1 MVLWFVGAKVS
12 MPACTPFTHRAEE
25 NAKIAVFRPL
35 GGAETVIRASLS
47 VILVKSVRLLPL
59 IFAGSKK
66 ELEVML
72 RKIRLTLAV
81 LFFVGIT
88 LLFLDFTGTVHAWLG
103 WMAKI
108 QFLPALLALNAGVVV
123 MLVLLTLVCGRV
135 YCSVICP
142 LGVMQDVFAWLGK
155 KRRKNRYAYSPAL
168 SWLCYGVLVVFIV
181 ALVAGVGLLVALLAP
196 YSSYGRIA
204 GNLFAP
210 VYGWGNNLLA
220 YLAERADSYAFY
232 GTDVWLKSLPTFLI
246 ALFTFVVIGGL
257 AWRNGRTYCN
267 TICPVGTVLGFLARF
282 AWLKPVI
289 DTDKCVDCRL
299 CAKNCKAACID
310 IADHR
315 IDYSRCVACMDCIGK
330 CRKGAIS
337 YRHAPSRIL
346 PRRGRENLKPD
357 SQGSSTGGVE
367 GAARRSFLTATAL
380 VATTVALKAQEK
392 KVDGGLAV
400 IEDKK
405 IPERK
410 TPIVPPGARS
420 LRHFAQHCTA
430 CQLCVSVC
438 PNGVLRPSTDPLRL
452 MQPEMSYERG
462 YCRPECGRCAEVCP
476 TDAIRLTALAEK
488 SATQIGRAVWV
499 RENCVPLTDGVECG
513 NCARHCPSGAIQM
526 VPSEA
531 GNPASPKIPVVN
543 VERCIGCGACENLCP
558 ARPFSA
564 IYVEGNEVHREL

>member
-1 MVLWFVGAKVS
+1 MRAKVGS
-12 MPACTPFTHRAEE
+12 LSRTLVAQRAEE
-25 NAKIAVFRPL
+25 NAKIAVYRPV
-35 GGAETVIRASLS
+35 GGAETVIRASLP
-47 VILVKSVRLLPL
+47 VILVRCVRLLCL
-59 IFAGSKK
+59 TFAVGKK
-66 ELEVML
+66 LLEVML
-72 RKIRLTLAV
+72 RKIRLTLAI

-108 QFLPALLALNAGVVV
+108 QFLPALLAVNAGVVV
-123 MLVLLTLVCGRV
+123 FLILLTLVCGRV

-142 LGVMQDVFAWLGK
+142 LGVMQDAVAWLGK
-155 KRRKNRYAYSPAL
+155 KQRKNRYSYSPAL
-168 SWLCYGVLVVFIV
+168 SWLRYGVLVVFIV
-181 ALVAGVGLLVALLAP
+181 ALVAGLGSLAALLAP

-204 GNLFAP
+204 SNLLAP

-246 ALFTFVVIGGL
+246 ALLTFVVIGIL

-267 TICPVGTVLGFLARF
+267 TICPVGTVLGFLARW

-289 DTDKCVDCRL
+289 DTDKCVNCKL
-299 CAKNCKAACID
+299 CARNCKAACID
-310 IADHR
+310 IANHR

-330 CRKGAIS
+330 CYKGAIS
-337 YRHAPSRIL
+337 YKHSPSQAL
-346 PRRGRENLKPD
+346 PRKERENVKSD
-357 SQGSSTGGVE
+357 SQSSPTGEVE
-367 GAARRSFLTATAL
+367 RAARRSFLTATAL

-476 TDAIRLTALAEK
+476 TDAIHLTDLAEK

-499 RENCVPLTDGVECG
+499 KENCVPLTDGVECG

-531 GNPASPKIPVVN
+531 GNPASPKIPAVN
-543 VERCIGCGACENLCP
+543 MERCIGCGACENLCP

>member
-1 MVLWFVGAKVS
+1 MGAKVGNLS
-12 MPACTPFTHRAEE
+12 FTPVAQRAEE
-25 NAKIAVFRPL
+25 NAKIAVFRPID
-35 GGAETVIRASLS
+35 GAKTVIRASLS
-47 VILVKSVRLLPL
+47 VILVRYIRLLRL
-59 IFAGSKK
+59 TFASGKK

-108 QFLPALLALNAGVVV
+108 QFLPALLAVNAGVVV
-123 MLVLLTLVCGRV
+123 FLILLTLVCGRV

-142 LGVMQDVFAWLGK
+142 LGVMQDAVAWLGK
-155 KRRKNRYAYSPAL
+155 KQRKNRYSYSPAL
-168 SWLCYGVLVVFIV
+168 SWLRYGVLAVFIV
-181 ALVAGVGLLVALLAP
+181 ALVAGVGSLAALLAP

-204 GNLFAP
+204 NNLFAP

-232 GTDVWLKSLPTFLI
+232 GTEVWLKSLPTFLI
-246 ALFTFVVIGGL
+246 ALFTFIVIGVL

-267 TICPVGTVLGFLARF
+267 TICPVGTVLGFLARW

-289 DTDKCVDCRL
+289 DTDKCVNCKL
-299 CAKNCKAACID
+299 CARNCKAACID
-310 IADHR
+310 IANHR
-315 IDYSRCVACMDCIGK
+315 IDYSRCVACMDCIEK
-330 CRKGAIS
+330 CHKGAIS
-337 YRHAPSRIL
+337 YKHAPSRIL
-346 PRRGRENLKPD
+346 PRRERENVKPD
-357 SQGSSTGGVE
+357 SQSSPTGGVE
-367 GAARRSFLTATAL
+367 RAARRSFLTATAL
-380 VATTVALKAQEK
+380 VATSVALKAQEK

-476 TDAIRLTALAEK
+476 TDAIHLTDLAEK

-531 GNPASPKIPVVN
+531 GNPDSPKIPAVN

>member
-1 MVLWFVGAKVS
+1 MRAKVGS
-12 MPACTPFTHRAEE
+12 LSRTLVAQRAEE
-25 NAKIAVFRPL
+25 NAKIAVYRPV
-35 GGAETVIRASLS
+35 GGAETVIRASLP
-47 VILVKSVRLLPL
+47 VILVRCVRLLCL
-59 IFAGSKK
+59 TFAVGKK
-66 ELEVML
+66 LLEVML
-72 RKIRLTLAV
+72 RKIRLTLAI

-108 QFLPALLALNAGVVV
+108 QFLPALLAVNAGVVV
-123 MLVLLTLVCGRV
+123 FLILLTLVCGRV

-142 LGVMQDVFAWLGK
+142 LGVMQDAVAWLGK
-155 KRRKNRYAYSPAL
+155 KQRKNRYSYSPAL
-168 SWLCYGVLVVFIV
+168 SWLRYGVLVVFIV
-181 ALVAGVGLLVALLAP
+181 ALVAGVGSLAALLAP

-204 GNLFAP
+204 NNLFAP

-246 ALFTFVVIGGL
+246 ALLTFVVIGIL

-267 TICPVGTVLGFLARF
+267 TICPVGTVLGFLARW

-289 DTDKCVDCRL
+289 DTDKCVDCKL
-299 CAKNCKAACID
+299 CARNCKAACID
-310 IADHR
+310 IANHR

-330 CRKGAIS
+330 CHKGAIS
-337 YRHAPSRIL
+337 YKHSPSQAL
-346 PRRGRENLKPD
+346 PRKERENVKPD
-357 SQGSSTGGVE
+357 SQSSPTGEVE
-367 GAARRSFLTATAL
+367 RAARRSFLTATAL

-476 TDAIRLTALAEK
+476 TDAIHLTDLAEK

-499 RENCVPLTDGVECG
+499 KKNCVPLTDGVECG

-531 GNPASPKIPVVN
+531 GNADSPKIPAVN